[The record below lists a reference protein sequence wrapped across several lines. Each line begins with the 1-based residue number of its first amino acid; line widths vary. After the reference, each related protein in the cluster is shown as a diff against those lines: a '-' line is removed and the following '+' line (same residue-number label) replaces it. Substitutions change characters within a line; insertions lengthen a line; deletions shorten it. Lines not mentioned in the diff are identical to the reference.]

1 MIADATNHLFTN
13 GPGKQDKNLKPNKAE
28 MGKIKT
34 QVPAN
39 KQADIAT
46 SVRHKTPGRFQKTL
60 NYSQKNRRERNR
72 VRYTDKHRT

>member
-39 KQADIAT
+39 KQADIPK
-46 SVRHKTPGRFQKTL
+46 SVRHKTPGRFK
-60 NYSQKNRRERNR
+60 KNVELL
-72 VRYTDKHRT
+72 TEKQARTEQSEIY